1 MSKDNGMPADIGKLG
16 RRTTD
21 PVGMGK
27 ALRFL
32 GIVVAVLLVST
43 VCIWGF
49 QTDWGKVK
57 IERQTITAVDGSSV
71 SMLVYTPST
80 ATADNPAPGVVIN
93 HGRSN
98 QAHSNDTWSM
108 ELARRG
114 YVVIS
119 PDLFGGG
126 ESTVGARNPQSLSVT
141 QYMAT
146 LPMVQSDN
154 INIIGYSAGCATSLY
169 VGQAMPENVNSVLA
183 VFGPFMTAMAHNE
196 IDFDLSNLSY
206 DFGMIKSTAD
216 QYDYNFIGD
225 PAACSDKVAQEYGVS
240 SAPSGEYQESSSGY
254 QLFYQEIGGTLHQT
268 GNISGEAITAIIDF
282 EQTVAPAPNELS
294 SSAQAWLPQQIF
306 SGIACV
312 AMMFLFVA
320 LIQVLMEMPFFAPIR
335 NARPGLPARKGA
347 GPWILDLILG
357 ILIPTALF
365 VPVSA
370 YFMLWTGAGTP
381 LASIFTSTNFNGIV
395 GWLLVAIG
403 LVGVIRIAVT
413 AWMRK
418 KNGGKLTLA
427 ELALAGD
434 GETKVR
440 ASVPLKAFLIGVIVM
455 TIIFVWLWIVEGFL
469 GINYQ
474 VWNLADYLPASP
486 ERLVRAIPYCILIF
500 IVMMIG
506 CSAQRILPSTGNE
519 RVDTWIGVAVDT
531 VLAALPLFILLLAQY
546 GGSLIIGTGETV
558 IPQIDIYGTG
568 KNTSSGALDFAF
580 GYCYMMGGTTGAVSY
595 LYRKYGNIWVGVIP
609 AAIFAGMIT
618 LMSFTLVA

>member
-1 MSKDNGMPADIGKLG
+1 MPTSGWRIKRLLSKK
-16 RRTTD
+16 
-21 PVGMGK
+21 
-27 ALRFL
+27 
-32 GIVVAVLLVST
+32 
-43 VCIWGF
+43 
-49 QTDWGKVK
+49 
-57 IERQTITAVDGSSV
+57 
-71 SMLVYTPST
+71 
-80 ATADNPAPGVVIN
+80 
-93 HGRSN
+93 
-98 QAHSNDTWSM
+98 
-108 ELARRG
+108 
-114 YVVIS
+114 
-119 PDLFGGG
+119 
-126 ESTVGARNPQSLSVT
+126 
-141 QYMAT
+141 
-146 LPMVQSDN
+146 
-154 INIIGYSAGCATSLY
+154 
-169 VGQAMPENVNSVLA
+169 A
-183 VFGPFMTAMAHNE
+183 VFGPFMVGKAHANN
-196 IDFDLSNLSY
+196 DFDLANVDY
-206 DFGMIKSTAD
+206 DFGIIKSTAD
-216 QYDYNFIGD
+216 QYDFTFVGD
-225 PAACSDKVAQEYGVS
+225 PAACAATVADEYGVES
-240 SAPSGEYQESSSGY
+240 ISSGEYVTSDSGHK
-254 QLFYQEIGGTLHQT
+254 LFYQEIGGTLHQT
-268 GNISGEAITAIIDF
+268 GNISGEAITSIIDF
-282 EQTVAPAPNELS
+282 DQEVAPAPNALAS
-294 SSAQAWLPQQIF
+294 SNQQWLPQQIF

-320 LIQVLMEMPFFAPIR
+320 LVQTLMEMPFFAPIR
-335 NARPGLPARKGA
+335 NPRPNLPARKGA

-357 ILIPTALF
+357 ILIPTVLF

-370 YFMLWTGAGTP
+370 YVMLWAGAGTP
-381 LASIFTSTNFNGIV
+381 LASVFTSTNFSGIV
-395 GWLLVAIG
+395 GWLIVAIG

-413 AWMRK
+413 AHLKK

-427 ELALAGD
+427 ELVLAGE

-455 TIIFVWLWIVEGFL
+455 TVIFVWLWIVEGFL
-469 GINYQ
+469 GVNYQ

-519 RVDTWIGVAVDT
+519 RLGTWIGVAVDT

-546 GGSLIIGTGETV
+546 GGSLVIGTGETV